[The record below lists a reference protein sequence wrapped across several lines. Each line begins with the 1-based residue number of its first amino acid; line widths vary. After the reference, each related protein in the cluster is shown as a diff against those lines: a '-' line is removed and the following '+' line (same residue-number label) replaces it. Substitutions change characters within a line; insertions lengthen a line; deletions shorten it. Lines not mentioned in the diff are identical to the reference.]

1 MNNEEIKAETT
12 TSSLPIGNTVLAE
25 GGNWIATADRL
36 PKAGETVLTMPHYK
50 VLPFGNTEDDRS
62 YDATDTTFWEW
73 QGSVDDGCAV
83 VAKPF
88 PTHWMPLPPPPAF
101 G

>member
-1 MNNEEIKAETT
+1 MNSEQNLNTG
-12 TSSLPIGNTVLAE
+12 TSASMEQNRLLPE

-36 PKAGETVLTMPHYK
+36 PNVGETVLTFPHYK
-50 VLPFGNTEDDRS
+50 VLPFGNTEDDKS

-73 QGSVDDGCAV
+73 QGSTDDGCAV